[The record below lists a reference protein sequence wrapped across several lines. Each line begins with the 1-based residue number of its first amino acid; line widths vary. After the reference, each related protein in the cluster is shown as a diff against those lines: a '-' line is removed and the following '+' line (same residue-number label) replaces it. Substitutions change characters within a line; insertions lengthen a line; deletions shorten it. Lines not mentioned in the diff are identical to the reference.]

1 MNMELLAKLR
11 HKKETDKQLMIP
23 DNCVIPTHTVINTEP
38 GKVQTR
44 YKEIFFLIK
53 VLEHW
58 NSLPSE
64 MTNVPWLCSRGI

>member
-1 MNMELLAKLR
+1 MNMELLVKLT
-11 HKKETDKQLMIP
+11 HKKETDKQLTIP
-23 DNCVIPTHTVINTEP
+23 GNCVIPTHTVINTEP
-38 GKVQTR
+38 RKVQTD
-44 YKEIFFLIK
+44 KKSFLISK

>member
-1 MNMELLAKLR
+1 MNMELLVKLK
-11 HKKETDKQLMIP
+11 HKKETDKQLTIP
-23 DNCVIPTHTVINTEP
+23 GNCVIPTHTVINTEP
-38 GKVQTR
+38 RKVQTD
-44 YKEIFFLIK
+44 KKNFLISK

>member
-38 GKVQTR
+38 RKVQTDKKKFP
-44 YKEIFFLIK
+44 YI
-53 VLEHW
+53 
-58 NSLPSE
+58 
-64 MTNVPWLCSRGI
+64 

>member
-38 GKVQTR
+38 RKVQTD
-44 YKEIFFLIK
+44 KKSFLISK

>member
-44 YKEIFFLIK
+44 YKEIFFF
-53 VLEHW
+53 
-58 NSLPSE
+58 NQSA
-64 MTNVPWLCSRGI
+64 